1 MFSGVIMKNLTWM
14 MNFMWQEKK
23 LRSMLKKNVCLDDD
37 VSDGVN
43 SLIDSVKT
51 KGQTSKT
58 NLDKEKVVE
67 YESD

>member
-37 VSDGVN
+37 VGDGVN
-43 SLIDSVKT
+43 SPIDSVKA